1 MFRTIY
7 RVVTV
12 CCIICC
18 VGCSEQH
25 VQGSGQSKTERRSV
39 SVFHQIDVNGSFI
52 VDVVAGKQQSVRV
65 QADDNVLALV
75 ETQVKHGD
83 LYIHPTSHAHY
94 SAKNPVRVIITMKR
108 LDAIHSAGS
117 NEFMVKGINQDHLLV
132 QLDGAGKVQLAGKV
146 QALDITANGT
156 GIIAA
161 KDLVVQSARVKLSGA
176 GEAIVHAVD
185 ALTVDVSGVATVK
198 YIEKPR
204 QMQVLINGV
213 GKVEQYTPPAQPPA
227 IKKRSS
233 PTATDKASV

>member
-1 MFRTIY
+1 MCAFKPMTM
-7 RVVTV
+7 
-12 CCIICC
+12 CLL
-18 VGCSEQH
+18 S
-25 VQGSGQSKTERRSV
+25 
-39 SVFHQIDVNGSFI
+39 
-52 VDVVAGKQQSVRV
+52 
-65 QADDNVLALV
+65 LV

-185 ALTVDVSGVATVK
+185 SLTVDVSGVATVK

-204 QMQVLINGV
+204 QMQVQINGV

-227 IKKRSS
+227 IKKQSS